1 LYQKKV
7 PFYNGTVCYLFN
19 DRFAIKKK
27 KKDTHKQF
35 FTFPRVSW
43 DPRQGLGQ
51 SVRELP
57 LQLSYTEVQ
66 SLYFEARR

>member
-1 LYQKKV
+1 MELYATFLMTGL
-7 PFYNGTVCYLFN
+7 PL
-19 DRFAIKKK
+19 KKK